1 LFGLLIIVTLA
12 TFQQLGK
19 EERDEQVFLM
29 NNSRTKI
36 WLEMALKKTVKMPSA
51 HRADV
56 VMQAL
61 TLQLEQCFVS
71 FVKNKIRYQ
80 NIR

>member
-1 LFGLLIIVTLA
+1 MFVLIIIVTLA

-36 WLEMALKKTVKMPSA
+36 WLEMAHKKTVKMPSA
-51 HRADV
+51 DRADV

-61 TLQLEQCFVS
+61 TLQLSSVS
-71 FVKNKIRYQ
+71 YLL
-80 NIR
+80 